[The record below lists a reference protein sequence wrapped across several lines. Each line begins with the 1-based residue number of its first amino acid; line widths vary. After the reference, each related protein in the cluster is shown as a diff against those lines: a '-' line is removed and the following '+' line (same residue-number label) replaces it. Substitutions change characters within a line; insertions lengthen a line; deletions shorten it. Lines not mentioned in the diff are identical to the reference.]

1 MSRIASFLA
10 ASIAAMILAP
20 ISTMADIALS
30 SNDGHTV
37 LERGKQVAGKPP
49 LPDSLSVIDLAQDR
63 PRITATIEV
72 PGSVVGPP
80 MAVAVA
86 PDESFAIVTSATKLD
101 PAGVDGIGPDDRVS
115 VIDLTSMP
123 PRIAQSLQ
131 AGAGATVVRISPD
144 GTLALVANRAEGT
157 VSIFTIKDRQLVANG
172 KVDLG
177 NAKAGPSG
185 LAFTRDGKNVLVS
198 RDGDSMVS
206 VLHVDGGKVTVDP
219 RPITTAMRPYTL
231 DVNASGTLAAVSNMG
246 RGDGDIDSV
255 SLIDLTSAP
264 FRTVE
269 TVSVASSPEGL
280 KFSPDGSYLAVGSQ
294 DGTTKPPGNVFLKEH
309 GTFGL
314 YAVVGKTLKQVASA
328 PIGHWSQGL
337 VFSRDGRTILI
348 QDMVEQQIQV
358 FRWDDKALT
367 EGTPL
372 PIKGGPAAIATPW
385 P

>member
-49 LPDSLSVIDLAQDR
+49 LPDSLSVIDLAQDP

-101 PAGVDGIGPDDRVS
+101 PGGVDGIGPDDRVS

-144 GTLALVANRAEGT
+144 GTLALVANCTEGT
-157 VSIFTIKDRQLVANG
+157 VSIFTIKDHQLVANG
-172 KVDLG
+172 KADLG
-177 NAKAGPSG
+177 NPKAGPSG

-206 VLHVDGGKVTVDP
+206 VLHIDGGKITIDP

-294 DGTTKPPGNVFLKEH
+294 DGTTKPSGNVFLKEH

-337 VFSRDGRTILI
+337 VFSRDGRTILV

-358 FRWDDKALT
+358 FRWDDKTLT

>member
-1 MSRIASFLA
+1 MFRIASIVA
-10 ASIAAMILAP
+10 ASTAAMVLAP
-20 ISTMADIALS
+20 ISTLADMALS

-49 LPDSLSVIDLAQDR
+49 LPDSLSVIDLGQYP
-63 PRITATIEV
+63 PRITATMEV

-144 GTLALVANRAEGT
+144 GMLALVCNRGEGT

-172 KVDLG
+172 KVDLA

-185 LAFTRDGKNVLVS
+185 LAFTRDGQNVLVS

-255 SLIDLTSAP
+255 SLIDLTASP

-309 GTFGL
+309 GTFSL
-314 YAVVGKTLKQVASA
+314 YAVTGKTLKQVASA
-328 PIGHWSQGL
+328 PIGHWSQGFA
-337 VFSRDGRTILI
+337 FSRDGRTILI
-348 QDMVEQQIQV
+348 QNMVEQQVQV
-358 FRWDDKALT
+358 FRWDGTALS

-372 PIKGGPAAIATPW
+372 PIKGGPPAIATPW

>member
-1 MSRIASFLA
+1 MSRIASFLV

-172 KVDLG
+172 KADLDRED
-177 NAKAGPSG
+177 
-185 LAFTRDGKNVLVS
+185 RDGAFGAIREREQACRPEICAPPSPRCRPAGFALFAAA
-198 RDGDSMVS
+198 SM
-206 VLHVDGGKVTVDP
+206 
-219 RPITTAMRPYTL
+219 
-231 DVNASGTLAAVSNMG
+231 
-246 RGDGDIDSV
+246 
-255 SLIDLTSAP
+255 
-264 FRTVE
+264 
-269 TVSVASSPEGL
+269 
-280 KFSPDGSYLAVGSQ
+280 
-294 DGTTKPPGNVFLKEH
+294 
-309 GTFGL
+309 
-314 YAVVGKTLKQVASA
+314 
-328 PIGHWSQGL
+328 
-337 VFSRDGRTILI
+337 
-348 QDMVEQQIQV
+348 
-358 FRWDDKALT
+358 
-367 EGTPL
+367 
-372 PIKGGPAAIATPW
+372 
-385 P
+385 

>member
-49 LPDSLSVIDLAQDR
+49 LPDSLSVIDLAQDL

-101 PAGVDGIGPDDRVS
+101 PGGVDGIGPDDRVS

-131 AGAGATVVRISPD
+131 AGTGATVVRISPD
-144 GTLALVANRAEGT
+144 GTLALVANRTEGT
-157 VSIFTIKDRQLVANG
+157 VSIFTIKDHQLVANG
-172 KVDLG
+172 KADLG
-177 NAKAGPSG
+177 NPKAGPSG

-206 VLHVDGGKVTVDP
+206 VLHIDGGKITIDP

-269 TVSVASSPEGL
+269 TVSVASSPEAL

-294 DGTTKPPGNVFLKEH
+294 DGTTKPSGNVFLKEH

>member
-49 LPDSLSVIDLAQDR
+49 LPDSLSVIDLAQDP

-101 PAGVDGIGPDDRVS
+101 PGGVDGIGPDDRVS

-131 AGAGATVVRISPD
+131 AGTGATVVRISPD
-144 GTLALVANRAEGT
+144 GTLALVANRTEGT
-157 VSIFTIKDRQLVANG
+157 VSIFTIKDHQLVANG
-172 KVDLG
+172 KADLG
-177 NAKAGPSG
+177 NPKAGPSG

-206 VLHVDGGKVTVDP
+206 VLHIDGGKITIDP

-269 TVSVASSPEGL
+269 TVSVASSPEAL

-294 DGTTKPPGNVFLKEH
+294 DGTTKPSGNVFLKEH